1 MGQFTF
7 ILKVWGTW
15 TLYNGSIDFY
25 FEGMGNLDSPAL
37 MQQWFQLVQ
46 QKNAMVRYESELM
59 IL

>member
-1 MGQFTF
+1 MG
-7 ILKVWGTW
+7 
-15 TLYNGSIDFY
+15 SRDFY

-37 MQQWFQLVQ
+37 MRQWFQLVQ